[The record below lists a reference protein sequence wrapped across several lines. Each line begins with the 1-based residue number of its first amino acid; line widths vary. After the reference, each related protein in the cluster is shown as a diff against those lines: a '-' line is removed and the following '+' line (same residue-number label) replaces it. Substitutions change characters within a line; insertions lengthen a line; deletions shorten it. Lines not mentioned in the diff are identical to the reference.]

1 VIVVKALVVYE
12 SMFGDNREVAKAIA
26 GGLVAAG
33 VQSVAVE
40 VSQAPDEV
48 AADVSLVVAGCPNH
62 AWSMPRPSTR
72 ETAAMATDQ
81 PLVSAGRGIREWL
94 SQVRLVEGVAV
105 AAFDT
110 RSSGA
115 APVVAMDHAS
125 TSIEKRLIKR
135 GGRRLA
141 KPTGYSVVDM
151 KGPLVD
157 GELDRARAWG
167 VRLGEKLHTA

>member
-1 VIVVKALVVYE
+1 MKALVVYE
-12 SMFGDNREVAKAIA
+12 SMFGDNREVARAIA
-26 GGLVAAG
+26 AGLVQSG
-33 VQSVAVE
+33 VSADAVE
-40 VSQAPDEV
+40 VGQAPDDV
-48 AADVSLVVAGCPNH
+48 AGDVSLVVAGCPNH

-81 PLVSAGRGIREWL
+81 PLVSPGRGIREWL
-94 SQVRLVEGVAV
+94 TAVSLPRGVAV

-125 TSIEKRLIKR
+125 TSIEKRLIKG

-141 KPTGYSVVDM
+141 KPKGYTVVDM

-167 VRLGEKLHTA
+167 VQLGRKLHKIT

>member
-1 VIVVKALVVYE
+1 MKALVVYE
-12 SMFGDNREVAKAIA
+12 SMFGDNREVARAIA
-26 GGLVAAG
+26 DGLGQSGVVAE
-33 VQSVAVE
+33 AVE
-40 VSQAPDEV
+40 VGQAPDQV
-48 AADVSLVVAGCPNH
+48 AGDVSLVVAGCPNH

-72 ETAAMATDQ
+72 ETAAMATDK
-81 PLVSAGRGIREWL
+81 PLISAGRGIREWL
-94 SQVRLVEGVAV
+94 TGLSLPPGVAV

-125 TSIEKRLIKR
+125 TSIEKRLIKC

-141 KPTGYSVVDM
+141 KPKGYTVVDM
-151 KGPLVD
+151 KGPLAD

-167 VRLGEKLHTA
+167 VRLGEKLRKTV